1 VKRGRRA
8 LLLLTLVAC
17 SSPASAPTV
26 RYQPSDLAAIVLL
39 PADAPP
45 GLGYVPQF
53 SGDQDLDAFARNAEE
68 KTALTADGFELGNGA
83 LFVPSD
89 RVAGGRLTARDP
101 IVQGTAAVF
110 ARDDGAAA
118 ALARFLDDLRARQ
131 LPGARDRPPIALG
144 DEAYRLDSTN
154 ADGADVTILGWRRA
168 NLVMI
173 VIGTSYPA
181 SSVEDLGRLIDGR
194 AAGIG

>member
-1 VKRGRRA
+1 VKGGRRA
-8 LLLLTLVAC
+8 LLLLPLVAC
-17 SSPASAPTV
+17 SAPASPPTV
-26 RYQPSDLAAIVLL
+26 RYQPSDLAWIVLV

-53 SGDQDLDAFARNAEE
+53 SGDQDLEAFARNAQE
-68 KTALTADGFELGNGA
+68 KMALTADGFELGNGA

-89 RVAGGRLTARDP
+89 RVAGGHLTADDP

-118 ALARFLDDLRARQ
+118 SLARFLDDLRARQ
-131 LPGARDRPPIALG
+131 LPGALDRAPIALG

-154 ADGADVTILGWRRA
+154 ADGAAVTILGWRRA
-168 NLVMI
+168 NLVLI